1 MTITAFTKDDGLE
14 EIVYIPNKKIKKT
27 KIKLSKQAKME
38 IKKIKARRRKGEIS
52 KDYYERLKKDIIK
65 KEKQLNE

>member
-65 KEKQLNE
+65 KRKATQ

>member
-27 KIKLSKQAKME
+27 KTKLSKQAKIE

-65 KEKQLNE
+65 KRKATQ